1 MKNLLENWNKYL
13 KTINEISPD
22 WRTKKRDFDQ
32 ETPFGHYGSLK
43 HKQPTTNTQQEKN
56 DKFVKYAAQQF
67 DRIFHTNGFYSK
79 KLSTPEQRK
88 QFISDDNVQQALAGD
103 IMHGLLHEMLLRYS
117 YKEFI
122 EKGFVQEQYDLWMN
136 IMETIVYYLQ
146 NGVEG
151 TNPKPFGN
159 WILNRIQETLGK
171 KLPDTIKSNE
181 LYEIFIKVFKNGT
194 KDRPNLD
201 QIEQIPQGLKSAFL
215 RNIQKALPTGKS
227 AKMVNPLQAFIEAI
241 SYLINDI
248 DKGSNTK
255 SFVFDEKGNDISDKV
270 MNLYNVLQRYNKVLD
285 KQYGI

>member
-22 WRTKKRDFDQ
+22 WRTKKRDFDI

-43 HKQPTTNTQQEKN
+43 NKQPTTNTQQEKN
-56 DKFVKYAAQQF
+56 DKFIKYALQQF
-67 DRIFHTNGFYSK
+67 DRIFDTNGFYSK

-122 EKGFVQEQYDLWMN
+122 EKGFIQEQYDLWMN

-146 NGVEG
+146 NGIEG

-181 LYEIFIKVFKNGT
+181 LYGIFIKVFKNGT

-227 AKMVNPLQAFIEAI
+227 AKIVNPLQAFIEAI

-270 MNLYNVLQRYNKVLD
+270 MNLYNVLQRYNKVLN